1 MNWTPK
7 AMLRPNPEVS
17 SYAIHLRI
25 DLLFVWLYNSYS
37 REAGMEGR
45 YAMEEL
51 IEIRWHGRG
60 GQGVVTAGK
69 LLAEMA
75 MASGQYFQAFPD
87 YGPERMGAPIRAFT
101 RLSSQP
107 ISIHSQIEE
116 PNIVVVLDPTLLGTV
131 AVTEGLQDDGTL
143 LINTP
148 MSPSQVRAAAGFDAG
163 KACTVDA
170 SHIAIEEIGR
180 EITNTP
186 MLGALAQ
193 ATGLFDIEEMADQL
207 RAWFGKK
214 LPAAAVEANV
224 RAMRR
229 AAEEVLLN

>member
-1 MNWTPK
+1 M
-7 AMLRPNPEVS
+7 
-17 SYAIHLRI
+17 
-25 DLLFVWLYNSYS
+25 DD
-37 REAGMEGR
+37 
-45 YAMEEL
+45 L

-60 GQGVVTAGK
+60 GQGVVTASK

-75 MASGQYFQAFPD
+75 MDSGQYFQAFPD

-107 ISIHSQIEE
+107 ITIHSQVEE
-116 PNIVVVLDPTLLGTV
+116 PDIVMVLDPTLLGSV
-131 AVTEGLQDDGTL
+131 AVTEGLDKEGSL
-143 LINTP
+143 LVNTS
-148 MSPSQVRAAAGFDAG
+148 MSPAEVREAVGFHTG
-163 KACTVDA
+163 KAYTVDA

-186 MLGALAQ
+186 MLGAFAQ
-193 ATGLFDIEEMADQL
+193 ATGLLDTDKMAGKI

-214 LPAAAVEANV
+214 ISAEALEANV

-229 AAEEVLLN
+229 AAEQVQGG